1 MTTSAIIAVGETRH
15 VSDQLGDRVELLPG
29 KLDFALL
36 SSTPSAS
43 PGERQTIAGRA
54 HDLEDFICMD
64 GELIYARFF
73 ADFGPL
79 HLSRT
84 VRFCRELESR
94 LDFSISPT
102 SRKYKRVVLYCSDHP
117 HKRANAM
124 TLLAIF
130 LVVAGG
136 LSPEAAVTR
145 ILSNGKLQPPFGFR
159 DASCGVCT
167 FFITLLDC
175 ARAVQKAI
183 ATSLWSYQDFSPD
196 EYDHLDCLENGD
208 INWIVPG
215 KLIAFSGPQRERI
228 VLDAESGA
236 ATLLARDYAA
246 CFRAMGVTCVIRF
259 NETTTYDRKAFIH
272 AGLRHVDMQ
281 FPDGSNPSDDI
292 LFKFIRVCE
301 RETGAVAV
309 HCKAGLG
316 RTGTTIAAFL
326 MKNYRFSATEAI
338 AWCRIC
344 RPGSI
349 VGPQQHF
356 LAVKQP
362 ELLALPSIF
371 EVQPVLKPPQPA
383 QRQSKK
389 GTTQTKLERLPP
401 HHKPRTHASSR

>member
-1 MTTSAIIAVGETRH
+1 
-15 VSDQLGDRVELLPG
+15 
-29 KLDFALL
+29 
-36 SSTPSAS
+36 
-43 PGERQTIAGRA
+43 
-54 HDLEDFICMD
+54 MD
-64 GELIYARFF
+64 GDLVYAPFF

-79 HLSRT
+79 HLART
-84 VRFCRELESR
+84 VRFCHNLESR
-94 LDFSISPT
+94 LNLAPAG
-102 SRKYKRVVLYCSDHP
+102 RKRLVLYCSDHP
-117 HKRANAM
+117 HKRANAL

-130 LVVAGG
+130 LVLVGG
-136 LSPEAAVTR
+136 LSPELAVTR
-145 ILSNGKLQPPFGFR
+145 VLKGGELPPPFGFR

-175 ARAVQKAI
+175 ACAPHEPRVVHKAI
-183 ATSLWSYQDFSPD
+183 STSLWSYQTFSID
-196 EYDHLDCLENGD
+196 EYNHLDCLDNGD

-215 KLIAFSGPQRERI
+215 KLIAFSDPQRERI

-236 ATLLARDYAA
+236 TTLLARDYAA
-246 CFRAMGVTCVIRF
+246 LFRSLGVTCVIRF
-259 NETTTYDRKAFIH
+259 NEATTYDRKAFTH
-272 AGLRHVDMQ
+272 AGLRHIDLP

-316 RTGTTIAAFL
+316 RTGTAIAAFL

-362 ELLALPSIF
+362 ELHALPSIF
-371 EVQPVLKPPQPA
+371 QVQPVTKPA
-383 QRQSKK
+383 QQSAQRPSKK
-389 GTTQTKLERLPP
+389 SSIHTKLDSLPRYQQ
-401 HHKPRTHASSR
+401 PRTHVNSR